1 MRSAVSHWIKAR
13 PGSALL
19 LVAVMSLPI
28 LSGCG
33 ILAARSDSRYTVEM
47 TDENRFL
54 PGTVEIP
61 LGATVVWTNQGR
73 FEHTATDDPALALVP
88 GHAVL
93 PPTAEPWHSGSLSA
107 GQVWERTFDVPGTYV
122 YFCQRHE
129 ADGMLGSI
137 TVTE

>member
-1 MRSAVSHWIKAR
+1 MLLLAAVS
-13 PGSALL
+13 
-19 LVAVMSLPI
+19 LPM

-33 ILAARSDSRYTVEM
+33 LFAARSDSRYTVEM

-54 PGTVEIP
+54 PGTVEISR
-61 LGATVVWTNQGR
+61 GATVVWTNRAR
-73 FEHTATDDPALALVP
+73 FEHTTTDDPALAQVS

-93 PPTAEPWHSGSLSA
+93 PPTAEPWHSGDLST
-107 GQVWERTFDVPGTYV
+107 GQTWERTFDVPGTYV